1 MDQPIVTVS
10 PHQVFIW
17 ENDFK
22 PTSHPV
28 KILDTLFPVYK
39 KNNGGHQKTTSIL
52 YTEDLLNW
60 TNKNRL
66 IWGWTI
72 LAISFLCL
80 LRWMNLSANYIW
92 TIVVVWAHNQG

>member
-39 KNNGGHQKTTSIL
+39 KNNGGRRNTPSLISTEELMECSNEKDIYTGMGDTFYTNFVLFTMDEFKCHL
-52 YTEDLLNW
+52 YLYYFNGL
-60 TNKNRL
+60 
-66 IWGWTI
+66 
-72 LAISFLCL
+72 
-80 LRWMNLSANYIW
+80 
-92 TIVVVWAHNQG
+92 